1 MLQPRHIQ
9 NYSDAKQLE
18 PHWGYVSRVLP
29 CKNDAGSCAYL
40 DNVYHGHDLGMLYI
54 GIIWATIG
62 AILLVWAIARR
73 SLCPSKELIGPFTSA
88 DFDKNQTNIT
98 NKANECCCQ
107 ESARTEKSIT
117 ISGKRR
123 LYTASV
129 AEARKRLLPDGSH
142 LIFGRVSRLQIVL
155 LAFLAGYLFIWSFLG
170 FSWKTYKT
178 PVKSNPTLH
187 NTRTT
192 LGPWSDR
199 IGVLAYGMLP
209 LSILLSSRE
218 NLLSVITGVP
228 YHHFNFLH
236 RWLGYII
243 LVQSL
248 LHTIGWTIIEARLY
262 QPQPTTAQEW
272 IKQPYMI
279 WGCVAIILLT
289 IMWILTWPSIIK
301 RTGYEV
307 FRKVHYVIALI
318 FLGACWGHWEHLKC
332 FLIPSFIFWGVDRAA
347 RLIRTFLLH
356 YNLITKEDGT
366 TMAGFQVSRARTQL
380 FEDAKDGHIVR
391 LDFDQ
396 HQTNAW
402 QIGQHFFLTFPQSSI
417 WQAHPLTPLS
427 FPVLTGEGLV
437 RHSYLFR
444 AKAGETKKIAEMVK
458 GNPHESL
465 DVILTGAYGGST
477 LQRIEENDNI
487 LCIAGGTGITF
498 VLPVLLH
505 YARFVLS
512 SNRKISLLWVVR
524 NAKDEE
530 WVQKELDV
538 IRQNDGI
545 EVTIQSTR
553 DAKPEGEQ
561 SSRRPDLQEE
571 VRSFLSTC
579 TGASSVIASGPGE
592 MLTELRS
599 VVAKSNSGKRI
610 MRGENEANVRFISD
624 NRMEW

>member
-9 NYSDAKQLE
+9 NFSDAKQLE

-29 CKNDAGSCAYL
+29 CTNDAGSCAYL

-62 AILLVWAIARR
+62 AILLIWAIAR
-73 SLCPSKELIGPFTSA
+73 
-88 DFDKNQTNIT
+88 
-98 NKANECCCQ
+98 
-107 ESARTEKSIT
+107 KSIRPSREIIEINKPLQKSRT
-117 ISGKRR
+117 SR
-123 LYTASV
+123 LYTAFI
-129 AEARKRLLPDGSH
+129 AETRKRLLPDGPH
-142 LIFGRVSRLQIVL
+142 AIFGRVSRLQIVL
-155 LAFLAGYLFIWSFLG
+155 LAILAGYLLIWSFLG

-178 PVKSNPTLH
+178 PVKTNPALH

-199 IGVLAYGMLP
+199 LGVLAYGMLP
-209 LSILLSSRE
+209 FSILLSSRE

-243 LVQSL
+243 LIQSL
-248 LHTIGWTIIEARLY
+248 LHTIGWTIIEAKLY
-262 QPQPTTAQEW
+262 QPQPTTAQQW

-289 IMWILTWPSIIK
+289 IMWVLTWPSIIK
-301 RTGYEV
+301 RTGYEF
-307 FRKVHYVIALI
+307 FRKVHYLIALI

-366 TMAGFQVSRARTQL
+366 TMAGFQVSRASSQL
-380 FEDAKDGHIVR
+380 FEDAKSGHIVR

-396 HQTNAW
+396 KQTSAW
-402 QIGQHFFLTFPQSSI
+402 HIGQHFFLTFPQSSI

-427 FPVLTGEGLV
+427 LPFLTGEGLA

-444 AKAGETKKIAEMVK
+444 AKSGETKKIAEMVK
-458 GNPHESL
+458 AFPQAST
-465 DVILTGAYGGST
+465 DVILTGAYGGSI
-477 LQRIEENDNI
+477 LESIQEQDNI
-487 LCIAGGTGITF
+487 MCIAGGTGITF

-505 YARFVLS
+505 YARFALP
-512 SNRKISLLWVVR
+512 SNRQISLLWVVR
-524 NAKDEE
+524 NATDEE
-530 WVQKELDV
+530 WIQPELDV
-538 IRQNDGI
+538 IRQHGGI
-545 EVTIQSTR
+545 EVIIRSTR
-553 DAKPEGEQ
+553 DGTPTKEGGQ
-561 SSRRPDLQEE
+561 SSKRPDLQEA
-571 VRSFLSTC
+571 VRSFLATC
-579 TGASSVIASGPGE
+579 TGASSIVASGPGE

-599 VVAKSNSGKRI
+599 IVAKSNSGKRI
-610 MRGENEANVRFISD
+610 MRGENEGNVRFISD